1 MNETTDKDALT
12 FKLNE
17 DNKLLAVFEPVEG
30 FLGALDEDAVMEMLC
45 MQGLSNL
52 YLDEQAISN
61 LVQLHN
67 SGKAGFVLEIGER
80 RNGGITI
87 YVTKDK
93 MSAFLSL
100 TPPYG
105 GNPVSL
111 EQVHQGLAEK
121 GIVSG
126 IIPDDEI
133 EAVLEQEQVSDYL
146 IAEGSEP
153 VPGFDAQ
160 FHSLVPEIQDR
171 TPKINEQG
179 IADFRDLGQ
188 LLIVKPGDPLMRR
201 TPATEGRKGT
211 NIFGQVLTP
220 KPSKNTPFSSKLKG
234 TMFSPDDSDLLL
246 AAITG
251 QPILEAKSVIV
262 SPTITVPQVDIST
275 GNISFDGTINI
286 LGDVMEGMK
295 VYALEDIFIGG
306 TVEAAIIE
314 AGGNVSVKGGI
325 IGTNESSNS
334 STAPMEGKI
343 SCKGAVSA
351 RFAKHVTI
359 DAGTSIILEEYSMN
373 NKLTALNQVL
383 VGKPGR
389 KKGLI
394 SGGTT
399 SAMMLIQAT
408 TIGSSAGIKTHI
420 QAGLNPR
427 TQGRL
432 NEIDHET
439 RANEKSQ
446 EDIKRIIT
454 FVQANPE
461 KNKDGLLEK
470 AQRTL
475 EKLKEE
481 LAQIQE
487 ERENLLEEMSFAEY
501 AKIVAEQNIYHGV
514 EVRIGNQ
521 VWNCK
526 LERGKT
532 VFRLVDRRISV
543 GSN

>member
-1 MNETTDKDALT
+1 MNETPDKEALT

-17 DNKLLAVFEPVEG
+17 DNKLLAVFEPV
-30 FLGALDEDAVMEMLC
+30 LGRDTLDEDAIMGMII

-52 YLDEQAISN
+52 FLDEQAISN
-61 LVQLHN
+61 LVQLYN
-67 SGKAGFVLEIGER
+67 NAKAGFVLEIGER
-80 RNGGITI
+80 RDGGFTI

-105 GNPVSL
+105 GSPVTL
-111 EQVHQGLAEK
+111 EQVHQYLAEK

-126 IIPDDEI
+126 IITDDEI
-133 EAVLEQEQVSDYL
+133 ETVLDQEQVTDYL
-146 IAEGSEP
+146 IAEGSQP

-188 LLIVKPGDPLMRR
+188 LIIVKPGDPLMRR
-201 TPATEGRKGT
+201 TPATEGRKGE
-211 NIFGQVLTP
+211 NVFGQVLTP

-234 TMFSPDDSDLLL
+234 TMFAPDDSNLLL

-251 QPILEAKSVIV
+251 QPILESKSVVV

-306 TVEAAIIE
+306 TVEAAVIE

-325 IGTNESSNS
+325 IGTSESSNNS
-334 STAPMEGKI
+334 VPMVGKI

-351 RFAKHVTI
+351 RFAKHVSI

-389 KKGLI
+389 RKGLI

-399 SAMMLIQAT
+399 SAMMLIQAS
-408 TIGSSAGIKTHI
+408 TIGSSAGIKTYI

-432 NEIDHET
+432 NEIDHEMK
-439 RANEKSQ
+439 ANEKSQ

-475 EKLKEE
+475 DKLKEE
-481 LAQIQE
+481 VALIQA
-487 ERENLLEEMSFAEY
+487 ERETLLEEMSFAEY
-501 AKIVAEQNIYHGV
+501 AKIVAEQSIYQGV